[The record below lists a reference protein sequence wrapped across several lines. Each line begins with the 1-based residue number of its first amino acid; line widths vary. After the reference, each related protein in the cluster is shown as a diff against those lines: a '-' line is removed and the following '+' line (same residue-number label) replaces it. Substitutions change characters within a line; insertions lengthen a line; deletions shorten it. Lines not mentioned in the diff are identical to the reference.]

1 MSLPHG
7 QRALLSEFP
16 PRLHRNTSE
25 GEFQRTLQDCEFCI
39 PKFAAGN
46 RDVPKLEISFH
57 FDQHPRACLGF
68 FFFTQGGVIG
78 VFINWDCNL
87 DIDPSNCKPTY
98 SFRRLDL
105 RKDQAN
111 SGYYFRQVITRR
123 SQVFAA
129 LPQCCSYAVWVF
141 SYRFAKYYN
150 RNGVE
155 SRTLIKAY
163 GIRLDVIVH
172 GHVSRIDLS
181 SVSCGFY
188 QFLFYW
194 ISFHLLFFQ
203 AGKFS
208 PIPTIISTVTAMTSV
223 GIVSNSYINSFFLG
237 LRLWFYS
244 FFLYAIVFASFF

>member
-7 QRALLSEFP
+7 QRALLSELP

-57 FDQHPRACLGF
+57 FDQHPACLFGL

-129 LPQCCSYAVWVF
+129 LPQCCSVAVMLFGFFRTGLPNITTEMEW
-141 SYRFAKYYN
+141 SL
-150 RNGVE
+150 E
-155 SRTLIKAY
+155 PLSRPTA
-163 GIRLDVIVH
+163 
-172 GHVSRIDLS
+172 
-181 SVSCGFY
+181 SV
-188 QFLFYW
+188 W
-194 ISFHLLFFQ
+194 
-203 AGKFS
+203 
-208 PIPTIISTVTAMTSV
+208 TS
-223 GIVSNSYINSFFLG
+223 
-237 LRLWFYS
+237 
-244 FFLYAIVFASFF
+244 LYTDM

>member
-1 MSLPHG
+1 MSLPLG
-7 QRALLSEFP
+7 QRALLSQLP

-39 PKFAAGN
+39 PKFDAGIWDGPN
-46 RDVPKLEISFH
+46 LEITFY
-57 FDQHPRACLGF
+57 FDQHPCACLGF
-68 FFFTQGGVIG
+68 FFLTQGGVIG

-111 SGYYFRQVITRR
+111 SGYYFRQVITCR
-123 SQVFAA
+123 SQVFVT
-129 LPQCCSYAVWVF
+129 LPQCCSYAVF

-155 SRTLIKAY
+155 SRTLIKAH

-181 SVSCGFY
+181 SEAVAS
-188 QFLFYW
+188 
-194 ISFHLLFFQ
+194 ISFYSIEYH
-203 AGKFS
+203 S
-208 PIPTIISTVTAMTSV
+208 I
-223 GIVSNSYINSFFLG
+223 FLSG
-237 LRLWFYS
+237 W
-244 FFLYAIVFASFF
+244 